1 VPVEP
6 DNRRGEVRAQH
17 ATTHGPDGGIWHL
30 ISLICRVSSR
40 PPDLP
45 ALISETMEKTNLSAE
60 MAAASAEAARVVGN
74 VPQNALN
81 ARTPCDDW
89 DLRTLL
95 NHTIL
100 WTSYSAERRAHG
112 ESVAEDLMNKDF
124 TADPGFREDYARQIG
139 KAVTAWSAPEAWTG
153 TRNVMGDATP
163 AADVG
168 AMLLME
174 TALHG
179 WDVARATGQ
188 EFRTD
193 EQTAKALED
202 IVQAQAELFR
212 KYQGFADAV
221 EPAENAT
228 AFEHALT
235 LSGRDPNWKP
245 AS

>member
-1 VPVEP
+1 
-6 DNRRGEVRAQH
+6 
-17 ATTHGPDGGIWHL
+17 
-30 ISLICRVSSR
+30 
-40 PPDLP
+40 
-45 ALISETMEKTNLSAE
+45 MEKENLSAE
-60 MAAASAEAARVVGN
+60 MAAAAAEAARVVSK
-74 VPQNALN
+74 VPEGTLDAP
-81 ARTPCDDW
+81 TPCGDW

-112 ESVAEDLMNKDF
+112 ESVAKDLMNKDF
-124 TADPGFREDYARQIG
+124 TAAPGFREDYTRQIG
-139 KAVTAWSAPEAWTG
+139 RAVEAWSAPETWTG
-153 TRNVMGDATP
+153 TLNVMGDATP

-174 TALHG
+174 MALHG

-188 EFRTD
+188 EFSADDT
-193 EQTAKALED
+193 TAKALED

-212 KYQGFADAV
+212 KYQGFADAI
-221 EPAENAT
+221 EPRQNAT
-228 AFEHALT
+228 AFERALT

>member
-1 VPVEP
+1 
-6 DNRRGEVRAQH
+6 
-17 ATTHGPDGGIWHL
+17 
-30 ISLICRVSSR
+30 
-40 PPDLP
+40 
-45 ALISETMEKTNLSAE
+45 MEKTNLSAE
-60 MAAASAEAARVVGN
+60 MADAAAETARVVKN
-74 VPQNALN
+74 VPADALD
-81 ARTPCDDW
+81 APTPCGDW

-124 TADPGFREDYARQIG
+124 TADPGFREDYARQINN
-139 KAVTAWSAPEAWTG
+139 AVTAWSAPQAWEG
-153 TRNVMGDATP
+153 DLNVMGDATP

-193 EQTAKALED
+193 DQTATALAA

-212 KYQGFADAV
+212 KYQGFADAI
-221 EPAENAT
+221 EPPKNAT
-228 AFEHALT
+228 TFERALT

>member
-1 VPVEP
+1 
-6 DNRRGEVRAQH
+6 
-17 ATTHGPDGGIWHL
+17 
-30 ISLICRVSSR
+30 
-40 PPDLP
+40 
-45 ALISETMEKTNLSAE
+45 MENKNLSAE
-60 MAAASAEAARVVGN
+60 MAAAAAEAARVVNG
-74 VPQNALN
+74 VPEGTLDA
-81 ARTPCDDW
+81 ATPCGDW

-124 TADPGFREDYARQIG
+124 TADPGFREDYARQID
-139 KAVTAWSAPEAWTG
+139 KAVTAWSAPGAWEG

-174 TALHG
+174 MALHG

-188 EFRTD
+188 EFTVDDRT
-193 EQTAKALED
+193 ARALED

-212 KYQGFADAV
+212 KYQGFADAI
-221 EPAENAT
+221 EPPGGAT
-228 AFEHALT
+228 AFECALT

>member
-1 VPVEP
+1 
-6 DNRRGEVRAQH
+6 
-17 ATTHGPDGGIWHL
+17 
-30 ISLICRVSSR
+30 
-40 PPDLP
+40 
-45 ALISETMEKTNLSAE
+45 MEKKNLSAE

-74 VPQNALN
+74 VPPNALDTP
-81 ARTPCDDW
+81 TPCGDW

-112 ESVAEDLMNKDF
+112 ESVAEALVNKDF
-124 TADPGFREDYARQIG
+124 TADGFREDYARQIG
-139 KAVTAWSAPEAWTG
+139 KAVTAWSAPQAWEG
-153 TRNVMGDATP
+153 NLNVMGDATP

-193 EQTAKALED
+193 GQTATALED

-221 EPAENAT
+221 EAPENAT
-228 AFEHALT
+228 AFERALT
-235 LSGRDPNWKP
+235 LSGRDPGWKP

>member
-1 VPVEP
+1 MV
-6 DNRRGEVRAQH
+6 
-17 ATTHGPDGGIWHL
+17 T
-30 ISLICRVSSR
+30 
-40 PPDLP
+40 
-45 ALISETMEKTNLSAE
+45 KNLSAE
-60 MAAASAEAARVVGN
+60 MAAASAEAARVVNG
-74 VPQNALN
+74 VPEGTLTAS
-81 ARTPCDDW
+81 TPCGDW

-139 KAVTAWSAPEAWTG
+139 EAVTAWSAPEAWDG

-188 EFRTD
+188 EFTTD
-193 EQTAKALED
+193 EQTARALQD
-202 IVQAQAELFR
+202 IVQAQAELVR

-221 EPAENAT
+221 EPPRNAT
-228 AFEHALT
+228 AFERALT
-235 LSGRDPNWKP
+235 LSGRAPNSKP

>member
-1 VPVEP
+1 
-6 DNRRGEVRAQH
+6 
-17 ATTHGPDGGIWHL
+17 
-30 ISLICRVSSR
+30 
-40 PPDLP
+40 
-45 ALISETMEKTNLSAE
+45 MEKKNLSTE
-60 MAAASAEAARVVGN
+60 MAAVSAEAARVVSKIPEGT
-74 VPQNALN
+74 LN
-81 ARTPCDDW
+81 APTPCGDW

-124 TADPGFREDYARQIG
+124 TADPGFRADYARQIN
-139 KAVTAWSAPEAWTG
+139 KAVSAWSVPEAWAG

-188 EFRTD
+188 EFDVDDT
-193 EQTAKALED
+193 TANALED

-221 EPAENAT
+221 EPPENAT
-228 AFEHALT
+228 AFERALT
-235 LSGRDPNWKP
+235 LSGRDPSWKP
-245 AS
+245 TS

>member
-1 VPVEP
+1 
-6 DNRRGEVRAQH
+6 
-17 ATTHGPDGGIWHL
+17 
-30 ISLICRVSSR
+30 
-40 PPDLP
+40 
-45 ALISETMEKTNLSAE
+45 MEKENKNLSAE
-60 MAAASAEAARVVGN
+60 MAAAAAEAARVVNG
-74 VPQNALN
+74 VPEGTLN
-81 ARTPCDDW
+81 APTPCGDW

-124 TADPGFREDYARQIG
+124 TADPGFREDYARQIS
-139 KAVTAWSAPEAWTG
+139 KAVQAWSDPQTWAG
-153 TRNVMGDATP
+153 TLNVMGDATP

-174 TALHG
+174 MALHG

-188 EFRTD
+188 EFSAD
-193 EQTAKALED
+193 AKTANALED

-221 EPAENAT
+221 EPTPDAT
-228 AFEHALT
+228 AFERALT

>member
-1 VPVEP
+1 
-6 DNRRGEVRAQH
+6 
-17 ATTHGPDGGIWHL
+17 
-30 ISLICRVSSR
+30 
-40 PPDLP
+40 
-45 ALISETMEKTNLSAE
+45 MEKKNLSAE

-74 VPQNALN
+74 VPQKALDTP
-81 ARTPCDDW
+81 TPCGDW

-100 WTSYSAERRAHG
+100 WTSYSAERRAQG

-139 KAVTAWSAPEAWTG
+139 KAVQAWSAPEAWAG

-193 EQTAKALED
+193 EQTATALED

-212 KYQGFADAV
+212 KYQGFADAI
-221 EPAENAT
+221 EPPKNAT
-228 AFEHALT
+228 AFERALT

>member
-1 VPVEP
+1 M
-6 DNRRGEVRAQH
+6 D
-17 ATTHGPDGGIWHL
+17 
-30 ISLICRVSSR
+30 
-40 PPDLP
+40 
-45 ALISETMEKTNLSAE
+45 KTNLSAE
-60 MAAASAEAARVVGN
+60 MADAAAEAARVVQGI
-74 VPQNALN
+74 PKTKSLDDP
-81 ARTPCDDW
+81 TPCGDW

-139 KAVTAWSAPEAWTG
+139 KAVTAWSAPQAWEG
-153 TRNVMGDATP
+153 NLNVMGDATP

-193 EQTAKALED
+193 EQTATALED
-202 IVQAQAELFR
+202 VVSAQAELFR

-221 EPAENAT
+221 EPPENAT
-228 AFEHALT
+228 AFERALT

>member
-1 VPVEP
+1 
-6 DNRRGEVRAQH
+6 
-17 ATTHGPDGGIWHL
+17 
-30 ISLICRVSSR
+30 
-40 PPDLP
+40 
-45 ALISETMEKTNLSAE
+45 MEKTNLSTE

-74 VPQNALN
+74 VPQNALDTP
-81 ARTPCDDW
+81 TPCGDW

-124 TADPGFREDYARQIG
+124 TADPGFREDYARQIN
-139 KAVTAWSAPEAWTG
+139 KAVTAWSAPQAWEG
-153 TRNVMGDATP
+153 DLNVMGDATP

-188 EFRTD
+188 QFSVDDT
-193 EQTAKALED
+193 TANALED

-228 AFEHALT
+228 AFERALT
-235 LSGRDPNWKP
+235 LSGRDPDWKP
-245 AS
+245 ANKT

>member
-1 VPVEP
+1 
-6 DNRRGEVRAQH
+6 
-17 ATTHGPDGGIWHL
+17 
-30 ISLICRVSSR
+30 
-40 PPDLP
+40 
-45 ALISETMEKTNLSAE
+45 MEKKNLSAE

-74 VPQNALN
+74 VPQNALDTP
-81 ARTPCDDW
+81 TPCGDW

-100 WTSYSAERRAHG
+100 WTAYSAERRAHG

-124 TADPGFREDYARQIG
+124 TADPGFREDYARQIN
-139 KAVTAWSAPEAWTG
+139 KAVTAWSAPEAWDG

-188 EFRTD
+188 EFTID
-193 EQTAKALED
+193 EPTAQVLED

-221 EPAENAT
+221 EPPANAT
-228 AFEHALT
+228 AFERALT
-235 LSGRDPNWKP
+235 LSGRDPDWKP

>member
-1 VPVEP
+1 
-6 DNRRGEVRAQH
+6 
-17 ATTHGPDGGIWHL
+17 
-30 ISLICRVSSR
+30 
-40 PPDLP
+40 
-45 ALISETMEKTNLSAE
+45 MKKNLSAE

-81 ARTPCDDW
+81 TPTPCGDW

-124 TADPGFREDYARQIG
+124 TADPGFREDYARQID
-139 KAVTAWSAPEAWTG
+139 KAVTAWSAPEAWEG

-188 EFRTD
+188 QFSVDDT
-193 EQTAKALED
+193 TASALED

-212 KYQGFADAV
+212 KYQGFADAI

-228 AFEHALT
+228 AFERALT
-235 LSGRDPNWKP
+235 LSGRDPNWQP

>member
-1 VPVEP
+1 
-6 DNRRGEVRAQH
+6 
-17 ATTHGPDGGIWHL
+17 
-30 ISLICRVSSR
+30 
-40 PPDLP
+40 
-45 ALISETMEKTNLSAE
+45 MEKKNLSAE

-74 VPQNALN
+74 VPPNALDTP
-81 ARTPCDDW
+81 TPCGDW

-112 ESVAEDLMNKDF
+112 ESVAEELMNKDF

-139 KAVTAWSAPEAWTG
+139 KAVTAWSAPQAWEG
-153 TRNVMGDATP
+153 KLNVMGDATP
-163 AADVG
+163 AVDVG

-174 TALHG
+174 VGLHG

-188 EFRTD
+188 EFTVEYR
-193 EQTAKALED
+193 TAKALED
-202 IVQAQAELFR
+202 VVSAQAELFR

-221 EPAENAT
+221 EPPKNAT
-228 AFEHALT
+228 AFERALT
-235 LSGRDPNWKP
+235 LSGRDPDWKP